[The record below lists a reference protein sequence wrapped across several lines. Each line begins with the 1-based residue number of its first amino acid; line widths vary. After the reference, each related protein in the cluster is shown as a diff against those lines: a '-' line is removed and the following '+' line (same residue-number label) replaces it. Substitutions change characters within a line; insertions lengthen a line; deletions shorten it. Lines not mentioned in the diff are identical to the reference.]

1 MPPTRI
7 RPPTGLRRVLG
18 IDPAAAG
25 TTGYAV
31 VETDGRDCRALRF
44 GAWRPARGASAAGR
58 LKDIHR
64 LVAQLVKEFAPEAVA
79 VESAFTALNV
89 RSALLLAEV
98 SGVVLLAAAEG
109 DIPVHSYAP
118 RQVKASVTGY
128 GQASKEQMQEMVR
141 SQLSLTERPQ
151 PADAADA
158 IAIAL
163 CHIHATRAAARLV
176 AATRPAVVPQASP
189 VRRPARIPSR

>member
-98 SGVVLLAAAEG
+98 RGVVLLAAAEG